1 MKTTLDVPE
10 ALLNDA
16 MQISGAKTKRAAV
29 LTALEELIRRGRMQ
43 ALARKLGDSDTFSAV
58 IERLIPP
65 KGTMAAALEAAGSLP
80 DLPSKEFA
88 SLENAVNATRRK
100 LRPSW
105 S

>member
-1 MKTTLDVPE
+1 MTQMKTIALSEE
-10 ALLNDA
+10 AYERLA
-16 MQISGAKTKRAAV
+16 VWKT
-29 LTALEELIRRGRMQ
+29 GRT
-43 ALARKLGDSDTFSAV
+43 DTFSAV

-65 KGTMAAALEAAGSLP
+65 KGTMAAAIDAAESLP

-100 LRPSW
+100 LRSSW